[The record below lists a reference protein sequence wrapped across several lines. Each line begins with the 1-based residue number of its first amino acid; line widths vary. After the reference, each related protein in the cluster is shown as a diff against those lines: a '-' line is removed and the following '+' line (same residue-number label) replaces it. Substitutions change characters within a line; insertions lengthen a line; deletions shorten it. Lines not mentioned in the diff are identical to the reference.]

1 MKPNLTSLAT
11 LARSSTDSPRA
22 AWDLAHRARRVLEI
36 AAETASRN
44 RWTVLDAPTGPA
56 PKEPDAVFAAA
67 CAAAVIEYPVQGEA
81 RVYAALLDAV
91 DAAQAVSERLYQAW
105 LVSQPRDKPLPL
117 PELGVNR
124 IGGPLAAGC
133 SRGVCRAGSDEENTS
148 GGGC

>member
-1 MKPNLTSLAT
+1 MKLNLANLAT

-22 AWDLAHRARRVLEI
+22 AFDLAHRARRVLEI

-56 PKEPDAVFAAA
+56 PKEPEAVFAAA
-67 CAAAVIEYPVQGEA
+67 CAAAVIQYPVQGEA

-133 SRGVCRAGSDEENTS
+133 SRGVSAGSGDDEIS
-148 GGGC
+148 SAGC